1 MRINV
6 YKNYTGKEFNSY
18 EFDAKDGKTVGE
30 LFSEIDY
37 ENSLVFCNGNEIN
50 ERYVPKDGDIVTIR
64 TMPSSVSS
72 LIVAGVVLAAFGI
85 AEGISYGVTG
95 KGLFK
100 NLAEYLMPDV
110 PTPKNNEQSQTETL
124 PSLKGAKNQRAFGK
138 PIPLVIGQSRLTP
151 YLVGSYHTI
160 TGNDGENQRFHALY
174 VLGYNDI
181 SAGAFKIGEQDLAAN
196 GMTEKYSSGNYSLE
210 IGESNKKKGSITDFN
225 ELTPFRS
232 ANPVLEISN
241 SGELNAYRQKV
252 TEESIGRQIINADGT
267 PLVFERASDQHPRTI
282 QVEILFNSLFAYDSS
297 GGMVDAEAKIGIAIS
312 YNGGSTY
319 ESFNPIQG
327 NNGYEN
333 VAFDRGTIC
342 VSTIRRAKNKTLRF
356 IAQRVIA
363 PDRAW
368 EIERA
373 NGYAWVIVQRMDK
386 DSTDSKTSNKAYLS
400 YIRTYVYDKTAS
412 FDELGNLRHPDY
424 LVPQVPIIPK
434 LRDKTTRVAFEID
447 ATDNVSGT
455 LDELNCMVVANCR
468 TFSGGKW
475 SDVKSPTSNPA
486 ANALN
491 LMQSVCLGSNTY
503 GDDKIDLYAFGEMYE
518 FCESNGFSVGGVLTS
533 QKKLSDVIDLILRNA
548 RSYRIVSGRKYSV
561 FVDKPASVPVCVLNN
576 SNLLAGEISNTKN
589 FDTLPDGF
597 KISFVNKNLGY
608 DEDEVYVMFD
618 DGKSPDD
625 PNTVIESVD
634 MPFVIDPRQIAK
646 NAWFEYAKRKLRPET
661 WTRTVS
667 TEANLIE
674 IGSLVELQDDTIQVG
689 IGNGG
694 YIRSLIVENGL
705 IKGFVS
711 TDKVNIY
718 DVAKEYG
725 VKITHSSETDN
736 VSISVRKL
744 AVSEPFYS
752 DTFYFDIPIAES
764 APNAPAIEDLVSFGE
779 YGKETISC
787 LCINKKDKGD
797 GKFALELL
805 PYDQRVY
812 DADKNAN
819 LEFDS
824 KVSTV
829 QKNVVQSTND
839 YVTREQLMEIEN
851 AIVNGIDKDSEPP
864 DTPIVEQ
871 CKAYRDYV
879 SVAFGELPAGTRN
892 DLKAVE
898 WQVNKEAAWE
908 DFPAGLSFGAT
919 YEFMREVDGY
929 PEAEDLNWRFRC
941 RVTNVAG
948 KKSEWSEPRTVDV
961 SGYGTWRVSSA
972 RDGRARSYNEQGLYL
987 AFDSQRPN
995 TRVYYG
1001 NTLFRVTV
1009 KYDGNALEIVNN
1021 VPLNFYYYFDRK
1033 TDGYPERHEN
1043 AAEEIRDL
1051 SLYSFEIRPVE
1062 SFTGEQGE
1070 ILEVA
1075 HIDVSGYGTWLIPEI
1090 AASAVAGEHSVSL
1103 AWTLDGETPYG
1114 AVKYDVLLD
1123 GSPIAE
1129 NISRAHQ
1136 AYRFAENLTKEEV
1149 GALKFSVRA
1158 RNEAHGRTAEFAVDA
1173 SGYLG
1178 YKIEKPEIAAKAS
1191 KDGIEVSW
1199 RKTNDFYGKREY
1211 VLLKDGG
1218 EIFRSESGTSFFL
1231 KFGEGEFPEKS
1242 DIERIVLKARIDGDE
1257 DSATSD
1263 AAEIDTEGYLTY
1275 VPSTPTV
1282 YPSASGR
1289 NANLSWNAQDGVYGF
1304 LGCEIQ
1310 IAKAYKTAG
1319 GKLAPIT
1326 DEAELEWFAPALGL
1340 NPYESLENY
1349 KKGEAGGRLEVRGT
1363 AVSFSLPLFGQDADG
1378 AEDTPYA
1385 FRLRGKSEAGKVS
1398 EWTSPLF
1405 VLCRAVSAHDVV
1417 KAWDLDDNGEKVR
1430 LNGALGA
1437 KQIFVEELA
1446 AISANLGYITDGALR
1461 GNAYNYWAV
1470 SDTPMDDG
1478 SLLRRGSFRV
1488 GGKDQY
1494 ILVEPRL
1501 GDSGEPTGEYDITFV
1516 VGNYSVSAS
1525 GTQIRGGA
1533 FEVYD
1538 GSGNLMFSVSPDGI
1552 SARVQEGTFVSKGS
1566 QFLVG
1571 PNVTRMPYELCVRT
1585 DAGVYSLA
1593 CGIKDNAESMADYYV
1608 DVYKVE
1614 DGGSPERKFVGR
1626 IAGDPGSD
1634 DPAEYFAGYIAFY
1647 IVYSLSVICR
1657 GWATADGG
1665 TVVFPFCCPRKADD
1679 EIDEADVMYGEWTID
1694 LSAARISFE
1703 HKYDSLDLSFD
1714 ENAIYGSYLDGNML
1728 FVIQNDEYYS
1738 NLGKYLKSVG
1748 LQFRKGNT
1756 VVSLAPSVRLNN
1768 SGRVVGFTMDGDT
1781 AYAAFGIGLITV
1793 VVRYDTRTG
1802 AAEAFLFYGLVP
1814 KNLETAEDSLP
1825 SALTV
1830 DGEFITLTGSF
1841 DLTESTDT
1849 SGGSLVHRVFNN
1861 CAIRIR
1867 RDGIAWTGIDL
1878 GALGDDPDAWSS
1890 ALANCEPISGIRVYV
1905 SDYDDVAGDGN
1916 NVIRYLSN
1924 FARYGMLCMCRL
1936 SISDDIISL
1945 WLLRAELEDGDEDA
1959 RGLFTVAGRV
1969 RTEVAKEFEFHMS
1982 DENGVDYLTDGMIT
1996 AISRDGVFPGKFFG
2010 VDCALAQTFVKA
2022 GEVDYAS
2029 YLGIYALEDGGD
2041 ASGESMRKVG
2051 AGFVRA
2057 FRDRISGKTRYYL
2070 DTGAYIEFNEDGTLS
2085 AQTGPQGTPG
2095 RDGKDGRDGV
2105 DGKDG
2110 ADGAPGR
2117 DGKDGVDGK
2126 DGTLDIGIAADADV
2140 AEDNYAVGTDGDG
2153 EVIRTPWSKV
2163 WAWIKSKIESVA
2175 HSPIVST
2182 LRYSVGGRTGEILNA
2197 TGDVSSGVKL
2207 VIGAGGPTIIGG
2219 GESAAA
2225 IAAGITTDTEV
2236 LHLTSDETVKI
2247 QTNIQ
2252 NGVANAKTTTFNKDG
2267 SASFPGFI
2275 DITNAENSNSATP
2288 IKAIG
2293 GKVAANDYWRIAA
2306 GGTSNNGFV
2315 EIATADD
2322 GTEPIYV
2329 RQYSGVFATLVRTLT
2344 LLDGSG
2350 NTSLPGNLNISSG
2363 KQIVLPANSGIWIY
2377 GRNNAKIRQSTAA
2390 ALWAPIMSI
2399 KTKNGSYEIGCCSE
2413 NDNLYVR
2420 YATDANFNAGNN
2432 NTAEVCTI
2440 NGDTSANFGGVL
2452 SSSKG
2457 IKIPTSQPSN
2467 LQDGMIW
2474 IT

>member
-6 YKNYTGKEFNSY
+6 YKSYTGKEFDSY
-18 EFDAKDGKTVGE
+18 EFDAQDGKTVGE
-30 LFSEIDY
+30 IFPKIDY
-37 ENSLVFCNGNEIN
+37 ENSLVFCNGNKIN
-50 ERYVPKDGDIVTIR
+50 KNYAPKGGDTVTIR
-64 TMPSSVSS
+64 TMPSSMAS

-138 PIPLVIGQSRLTP
+138 PVPLVIGQSRLTP

-181 SAGAFKIGEQDLAAN
+181 SAGVFKIGEQDLASN

-225 ELTPFRS
+225 ELTPFSS
-232 ANPVLEISN
+232 ANPLLEISN
-241 SGELNAYRQKV
+241 SGELDAYRQKV
-252 TEESIGRQIINADGT
+252 TEEAIGRQIINADGT

-282 QVEILFNSLFAYDSS
+282 QVEISFNSLFAYNDKGS
-297 GGMVDAEAKIGIAIS
+297 MVDAEAKIGIAIS
-312 YNGGSTY
+312 YNGGNTY
-319 ESFNPIQG
+319 EPFNPIQG

-333 VAFDRGTIC
+333 VEFDRGTIC
-342 VSTIRRAKNKTLRF
+342 VSTIRRSKNKTLRF
-356 IAQRVIA
+356 IAQLVIA

-424 LVPQVPIIPK
+424 LVPQAPIIPK

-475 SDVKSPTSNPA
+475 SDGKSPTSNPA

-491 LMQSVCLGSNTY
+491 LMQGACLGSNAY
-503 GDDKIDLYAFGEMYE
+503 GDEKIDLYAFGEMYE

-548 RSYRIVSGRKYSV
+548 RSYRTVSGRKYSV

-576 SNLLAGEISNTKN
+576 SNLLAGEISNAKN

-608 DEDEVYVMFD
+608 DEDEAYVMFD
-618 DGKSPDD
+618 EGKSPDD

-634 MPFVIDPRQIAK
+634 MPFVTDPRQIAK

-711 TDKVNIY
+711 TDRINVY

-752 DTFYFDIPIAES
+752 DTFYFYTPIAEN
-764 APNAPAIEDLVSFGE
+764 APNAPDIGDLVSFGE

-797 GKFALELL
+797 GKFSLELL
-805 PYDQRVY
+805 PYDRRVY

-839 YVTREQLMEIEN
+839 YVTQEQLMEREN
-851 AIVNGIDKDSEPP
+851 AIINGIDKNSEPP
-864 DTPIVEQ
+864 DTPIVES

-879 SVAFGELPAGTRN
+879 SVAFGELPAGIKN
-892 DLKAVE
+892 ELKAAE
-898 WQVNKEAAWE
+898 WQVNKGAAWE
-908 DFPAGLSFGAT
+908 DFPAGLSFGAR
-919 YEFMREVDGY
+919 YEFAREVDGY
-929 PEAEDLNWRFRC
+929 PEAENLNWRFRC

-948 KKSEWSEPRTVDV
+948 KKSEWSDPRAVDT

-972 RDGRARSYNEQGLYL
+972 RDGRARTYNEQGLYL

-1009 KYDGNALEIVNN
+1009 KYGGNALEIVNN
-1021 VPLNFYYYFDRK
+1021 VPLNFYHYFDRE

-1043 AAEEIRDL
+1043 AADGVRDL

-1090 AASAVAGEHSVSL
+1090 AASAAAGEHSVSL

-1129 NISRAHQ
+1129 NIARAHH

-1149 GALKFSVRA
+1149 AALKFSVRA
-1158 RNEAHGRTAEFAVDA
+1158 RNEAHGRTAEFAVDV

-1178 YKIEKPEIAAKAS
+1178 YKIERPEIAAKAG

-1199 RKTNDFYGKREY
+1199 RRTNDFYGRREY

-1218 EIFRSESGTSFFL
+1218 EIFRSERDTSFFL
-1231 KFGEGEFPEKS
+1231 KFGEGEYPEKA
-1242 DIERIVLKARIDGDE
+1242 DIGKISLCVRIDGDE

-1289 NANLSWNAQDGVYGF
+1289 NASLSWNAQDGVYGF

-1319 GKLAPIT
+1319 VKCEPIT

-1385 FRLRGKSEAGKVS
+1385 FRLRGKSGAGKVS

-1430 LNGALGA
+1430 LDGALGA
-1437 KQIFVEELA
+1437 RQIFAEELA

-1488 GGKDQY
+1488 GGRDQY

-1501 GDSGEPTGEYDITFV
+1501 DASGEPTGEYDITFV

-1538 GSGNLMFSVSPDGI
+1538 SDGNLMFRTGADGNLAAVEVGKYYSTYPVRYNVNGYFSDIDTVFLALPFGKELYVFGLGSDGSDSTKVVAKKVGFSEKGTDVSPLGAWGFKLLALPIVRADRSGKAVLVYSRNGGMFFGVYDAATNSWSESPFDEAAASEAYNAYATDYGVVYWTKVGDSDYIIKYCGIDGR
-1552 SARVQEGTFVSKGS
+1552 SAVLEEYSQYGIDNYYSPMYRDDADALYLILPYPIGTMIYRLDKSTYEIKQTAV
-1566 QFLVG
+1566 FLVG
-1571 PNVTRMPYELCVRT
+1571 QTAESAQQTVEAPVDTGCAEYFTHPRIAGNRLCWLANGNAVLDDDPRT
-1585 DAGVYSLA
+1585 GGVIVSGYSTFMVSVDISESVWRPKGDETAGFNRATVYSLKPSLRSGEKHVVPA
-1593 CGIKDNAESMADYYV
+1593 GFSGSGSVLPVIFGDSSSSFEEHIFEIDDLIPDAGYKYLDFREGALVNRKVCDVQSASVDLTYCRNHCLLEGEGGMRICFVSNYRSEEVSNKDITTFYAEETAGAVAKRPMMSGVGFYRVLYDELSGRYRYCLDPATGIPAVLEFDR
-1608 DVYKVE
+1608 
-1614 DGGSPERKFVGR
+1614 DGRLAAAKGDK
-1626 IAGDPGSD
+1626 GDPGD
-1634 DPAEYFAGYIAFY
+1634 KGEKGDKGEPATTGN
-1647 IVYSLSVICR
+1647 VWPVGSV
-1657 GWATADGG
+1657 WVTDN
-1665 TVVFPFCCPRKADD
+1665 
-1679 EIDEADVMYGEWTID
+1679 
-1694 LSAARISFE
+1694 S
-1703 HKYDSLDLSFD
+1703 SLDANSFFD
-1714 ENAIYGSYLDGNML
+1714 GS
-1728 FVIQNDEYYS
+1728 
-1738 NLGKYLKSVG
+1738 
-1748 LQFRKGNT
+1748 
-1756 VVSLAPSVRLNN
+1756 
-1768 SGRVVGFTMDGDT
+1768 
-1781 AYAAFGIGLITV
+1781 
-1793 VVRYDTRTG
+1793 
-1802 AAEAFLFYGLVP
+1802 
-1814 KNLETAEDSLP
+1814 
-1825 SALTV
+1825 
-1830 DGEFITLTGSF
+1830 
-1841 DLTESTDT
+1841 
-1849 SGGSLVHRVFNN
+1849 
-1861 CAIRIR
+1861 
-1867 RDGIAWTGIDL
+1867 
-1878 GALGDDPDAWSS
+1878 
-1890 ALANCEPISGIRVYV
+1890 
-1905 SDYDDVAGDGN
+1905 
-1916 NVIRYLSN
+1916 
-1924 FARYGMLCMCRL
+1924 
-1936 SISDDIISL
+1936 
-1945 WLLRAELEDGDEDA
+1945 
-1959 RGLFTVAGRV
+1959 
-1969 RTEVAKEFEFHMS
+1969 
-1982 DENGVDYLTDGMIT
+1982 
-1996 AISRDGVFPGKFFG
+1996 
-2010 VDCALAQTFVKA
+2010 
-2022 GEVDYAS
+2022 
-2029 YLGIYALEDGGD
+2029 
-2041 ASGESMRKVG
+2041 
-2051 AGFVRA
+2051 
-2057 FRDRISGKTRYYL
+2057 
-2070 DTGAYIEFNEDGTLS
+2070 
-2085 AQTGPQGTPG
+2085 
-2095 RDGKDGRDGV
+2095 
-2105 DGKDG
+2105 
-2110 ADGAPGR
+2110 
-2117 DGKDGVDGK
+2117 
-2126 DGTLDIGIAADADV
+2126 
-2140 AEDNYAVGTDGDG
+2140 
-2153 EVIRTPWSKV
+2153 WSKTNV
-2163 WAWIKSKIESVA
+2163 
-2175 HSPIVST
+2175 
-2182 LRYSVGGRTGEILNA
+2182 L
-2197 TGDVSSGVKL
+2197 
-2207 VIGAGGPTIIGG
+2207 IGF
-2219 GESAAA
+2219 
-2225 IAAGITTDTEV
+2225 
-2236 LHLTSDETVKI
+2236 
-2247 QTNIQ
+2247 
-2252 NGVANAKTTTFNKDG
+2252 KTWYYWKR
-2267 SASFPGFI
+2267 
-2275 DITNAENSNSATP
+2275 NS
-2288 IKAIG
+2288 
-2293 GKVAANDYWRIAA
+2293 
-2306 GGTSNNGFV
+2306 
-2315 EIATADD
+2315 
-2322 GTEPIYV
+2322 
-2329 RQYSGVFATLVRTLT
+2329 
-2344 LLDGSG
+2344 
-2350 NTSLPGNLNISSG
+2350 
-2363 KQIVLPANSGIWIY
+2363 
-2377 GRNNAKIRQSTAA
+2377 
-2390 ALWAPIMSI
+2390 
-2399 KTKNGSYEIGCCSE
+2399 
-2413 NDNLYVR
+2413 
-2420 YATDANFNAGNN
+2420 
-2432 NTAEVCTI
+2432 
-2440 NGDTSANFGGVL
+2440 
-2452 SSSKG
+2452 
-2457 IKIPTSQPSN
+2457 
-2467 LQDGMIW
+2467 
-2474 IT
+2474 